1 VSSDVKDARW
11 IGDPL
16 PRGRH
21 KLPREAVLAS
31 QRERLLRAMAE
42 LVGEQGYEATTVP
55 QVIAAARVSRN
66 SFYELFDD
74 KTDCMIALCD
84 EVGTELVQ
92 LLMAFASEP
101 DWETALR
108 RGLHAYT
115 AWWQERPAFAR
126 TYLIEL
132 PTAGQSAMED
142 RARQYERFKDVLR
155 LLAEQAREKQPDLP
169 PLSDVALT
177 AAVVAPTELVAGYV
191 RAGRL
196 AQLGELEDDLFR
208 LLVTLLAGGATA
220 GATD

>member
-1 VSSDVKDARW
+1 VSSDVKAAGS

-31 QRERLLRAMAE
+31 QRERLLAAMAE

-66 SFYELFDD
+66 SFYELFED

-84 EVGTELVQ
+84 EVGTALGR
-92 LLMAFASEP
+92 LLMAFANEP
-101 DWETALR
+101 AWETALR
-108 RGLHAYT
+108 RGLHAYLL
-115 AWWQERPAFAR
+115 WWQERPAFAR

-132 PTAGQSAMED
+132 PTAGQRAMED
-142 RARQYERFKDVLR
+142 RARQYERFKEVLR
-155 LLAEQAREKQPDLP
+155 VLAGWAREEQPDLP
-169 PLSDVALT
+169 PLTDVALT
-177 AAVVAPTELVAGYV
+177 TAVVAPTELVASYV

-196 AQLGELEDDLFR
+196 DRLDEVEADLYL
-208 LLVTLLAGGATA
+208 LLVTLLADGATA
-220 GATD
+220 RRGA

>member
-1 VSSDVKDARW
+1 VSSDVKDARG

-31 QRERLLRAMAE
+31 QRERLLNAMAE
-42 LVGEQGYEATTVP
+42 LVGTQGYEATTVP

-84 EVGTELVQ
+84 EVGTTLGR
-92 LLMAFASEP
+92 LLMSFAEEP
-101 DWETALR
+101 DWQTALR
-108 RGLHAYT
+108 RGLHAYLG
-115 AWWQERPAFAR
+115 WWQERPVFTR

-132 PTAGQSAMED
+132 PTAGR
-142 RARQYERFKDVLR
+142 RALEERAQQYERFKDVLGF
-155 LLAEQAREKQPDLP
+155 LAERAREEQPDLP
-169 PLSDVALT
+169 PLSDAALT
-177 AAVVAPTELVAGYV
+177 TAVVGPTELVAGYV

-196 AQLGELEDDLFR
+196 DQLGELEGDLYR
-208 LLVTLLAGGATA
+208 LLVTLLADSATA
-220 GATD
+220 GRG